1 MALIKC
7 SECGNKI
14 SDKALICPH
23 CGIELNQDNYSQDS
37 QEKTTDKI
45 STFDY
50 IMISILLLLFMLAII
65 IIQK

>member
-14 SDKALICPH
+14 SDKTLFCPH
-23 CGIELNQDNYSQDS
+23 GGIELSQDS

>member
-1 MALIKC
+1 M

-14 SDKALICPH
+14 SDKTLICPH
-23 CGIELNQDNYSQDS
+23 GGIELSQDNYSQDS